1 VASLAGPISVRRSP
15 AGRLSIPRYV
25 VVPAVLALVAAVV
38 FTALPGA
45 YTAISDGIGQIPHA
59 DARWIAIAIGLEA
72 LSFLGHIVLFRAVF
86 VDGSARVGYGASYEI
101 TMAGH
106 AATRLFGAAGAGGVA
121 LQVWA
126 LRRSGLSGRTVAARM
141 VAFLVLLYSFYALTV
156 AVVGLG
162 LWSGALP
169 GGGSPVLTVLP
180 GVAAVAIIGGALL
193 SSRLAMRLQL
203 TGKPAKVAATIS
215 DGVDGAIGIVKA
227 RDPRLLGGIAWWVFD
242 IAVLWAAFHAFGASP
257 PIFVITL
264 GYFLGLVGNALP
276 FMGSLGG
283 VDGGRIGALVA
294 LGAIAPLT
302 IAAVVVYRLISCWLP
317 TLPGLAAYVQLRRR
331 MGAWDQDAAPASG
344 PAVASAPAG

>member
-1 VASLAGPISVRRSP
+1 VASLAGPISIHRP
-15 AGRLSIPRYV
+15 AAGRFHVPRYAIVGAV
-25 VVPAVLALVAAVV
+25 VALAAAVV

-45 YTAISDGIGQIPHA
+45 YKAISDGIAQIPHA
-59 DARWIAIAIGLEA
+59 NAGWIAIAIGLEA

-106 AATRLFGAAGAGGVA
+106 AATRVFGAAGAGGVA

-180 GVAAVAIIGGALL
+180 GVVAVALIGGALL
-193 SSRLAMRLQL
+193 SSRLAARLHL
-203 TGKPAKVAATIS
+203 TGKPAKVAATVS

-227 RDPRLLGGIAWWVFD
+227 RDPRLLGGVAWWVFD

-283 VDGGRIGALVA
+283 VDGGMIGALVA
-294 LGAIAPLT
+294 LGAVAPLA

-317 TLPGLAAYVQLRRR
+317 TLPGLAAYAQLRRR
-331 MGAWDQDAAPASG
+331 MGAWEDAPASA
-344 PAVASAPAG
+344 PAAASAPAG